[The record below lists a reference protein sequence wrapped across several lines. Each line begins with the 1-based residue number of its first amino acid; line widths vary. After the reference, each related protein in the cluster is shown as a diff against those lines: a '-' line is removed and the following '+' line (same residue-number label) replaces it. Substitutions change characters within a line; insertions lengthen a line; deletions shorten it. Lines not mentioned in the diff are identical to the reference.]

1 MAISLELYQLRSYLF
16 FCVCEHLLGKSGFAP
31 ATICEEE
38 GIRPLREYGCEV
50 KGRSQWHDVDGVFVF
65 TAATPFMQPLRLCVE
80 ARFFDR
86 KLGKSHIREFMG
98 KMQDIREGYLSGA
111 DARLSHHK
119 QYSNQGVY
127 FSMNG
132 FTAEAEELAAAH
144 GIQTIS
150 YAFQPLMEPLYRS
163 IADAARWIQER
174 VTFANPDE
182 ITVFLKELRQL
193 VIADDADAAEVL
205 RETFGDELLMRMD
218 EITNELQTI
227 QTSLLVTNNHGVY
240 LHALSKDA
248 FSLASF
254 MHTDEGICQIH
265 MEKRGRR
272 KYHYFTINDGMR
284 RFYFTRPSF
293 LGDDVLL
300 GVRVSM
306 QQSLFDLGEEQRES
320 VFQLCVQDQGI
331 MRYLRLGVEGRLW
344 ID

>member
-1 MAISLELYQLRSYLF
+1 M
-16 FCVCEHLLGKSGFAP
+16 
-31 ATICEEE
+31 
-38 GIRPLREYGCEV
+38 
-50 KGRSQWHDVDGVFVF
+50 
-65 TAATPFMQPLRLCVE
+65 
-80 ARFFDR
+80 
-86 KLGKSHIREFMG
+86 
-98 KMQDIREGYLSGA
+98 
-111 DARLSHHK
+111 
-119 QYSNQGVY
+119 
-127 FSMNG
+127 
-132 FTAEAEELAAAH
+132 
-144 GIQTIS
+144 
-150 YAFQPLMEPLYRS
+150 
-163 IADAARWIQER
+163 
-174 VTFANPDE
+174 
-182 ITVFLKELRQL
+182 

-205 RETFGDELLMRMD
+205 RETFGDELLMLMD

-248 FSLASF
+248 FSLTSF

-300 GVRVSM
+300 GVRASM

>member
-1 MAISLELYQLRSYLF
+1 MAITLELYQLRSYLF

-50 KGRSQWHDVDGVFVF
+50 KGRVQWHDVDGVYVF

-98 KMQDIREGYLSGA
+98 KMQDIREMYLRGD
-111 DARLSHHK
+111 DALYAHHK
-119 QYSNQGVY
+119 QYTNQGVF

-132 FTAEAEELAAAH
+132 FTSEAEELAAAH

-150 YAFQPLMEPLYRS
+150 YAAQPLMEPLYRS
-163 IADAARWIQER
+163 IVDASRWIQER
-174 VTFANPDE
+174 VTFANPEE
-182 ITVFLKELRQL
+182 ISAFLQDVRKL
-193 VIADDADAAEVL
+193 IAANDAQAATML
-205 RETFGDELLMRMD
+205 KETFGDELLMLID
-218 EITNELQTI
+218 AISDELQTI
-227 QTSLLVTNNHGVY
+227 QTSLFVTNNHGVY
-240 LHALSKDA
+240 LHALSRDVFLLDA
-248 FSLASF
+248 F

-265 MEKRGRR
+265 LEKRGRK
-272 KYHYFTINDGMR
+272 KYHYFTVNDGIR
-284 RFYFTRPSF
+284 RYYFTRPSF
-293 LGDDVLL
+293 LGDDALL
-300 GVRVSM
+300 GVRPSM
-306 QQSLFDLGEEQRES
+306 QQSLFDMEEEQRES
-320 VFQLCVQDQGI
+320 VFQLCVPDQGI